1 MPTGKKE
8 TEAANVNSLDKDD
21 DLEQFRNQWK
31 KELNVKTSKNA
42 DDSKSAATNV
52 NDSLEDEE
60 DDVHKK
66 ARELFMQGVDFEQ
79 DGKLYE
85 AIQYYKKAEK
95 LVPNIEY
102 QAYKFNDGAATCN
115 KKKAKANNA
124 TATLDDNGNLECPSI
139 DENEDY
145 ELANLCSKFSKLSTN
160 GQCHIQKEFETNSV
174 HIGELPCEVLN
185 YIIKWVVSSA
195 LDMKAL
201 EACSQVCRGFY
212 LAARDEEIW
221 RLVSCRVWGPSTTNN
236 YYPSWRDMFLNKPK
250 VNFSGCYISRM
261 KYYREGERGFQ
272 DQETYKA
279 WHVVQYNRYLR
290 FFPGGQVIMALSSDD
305 EGIIA
310 KQLNTRAGGL
320 NIQGAILGRYK
331 IVENVVVC
339 VLHKPKAVPKKARVK
354 RRGKKEIDYGYEV
367 PDQDFHL
374 EFYISGAKCRLLE
387 WKLFNLV
394 SKHSN
399 GNETV
404 DDFQIRDQNKFPSL
418 KFKHVGSYQFESQF
432 RLT

>member
-1 MPTGKKE
+1 MPSGKKAAE
-8 TEAANVNSLDKDD
+8 TDGNMGDKDD
-21 DLEQFRNQWK
+21 DLELFRNQWK
-31 KELNVKTSKNA
+31 RELNDKTSKKV
-42 DDSKSAATNV
+42 DDSKQTGITADDNV
-52 NDSLEDEE
+52 NDEE

-85 AIQYYKKAEK
+85 AVQYYKKAEK

-102 QAYKFNDGAATCN
+102 QAYKFNGGNTSCK
-115 KKKAKANNA
+115 KKKAMANNA
-124 TATLDDNGNLECPSI
+124 TMDDNGNLELSSF
-139 DENEDY
+139 DEENEDF

-160 GQCHIQKEFETNSV
+160 GHCHIQKEFETNNV
-174 HIGELPCEVLN
+174 HIGELPCEVIN

-195 LDMKAL
+195 LDMRAL

-221 RLVSCRVWGPSTTNN
+221 RLASCRVWGPSTINN
-236 YYPSWRDMFLNKPK
+236 YYPSWREMFLNKPK
-250 VNFSGCYISRM
+250 VNFTGCYISRM

-305 EGIIA
+305 ESIIA

-331 IVENVVVC
+331 IVDNVVFC
-339 VLHKPKAVPKKARVK
+339 VLHKPKAVPKKVRVK

-399 GNETV
+399 GNETN

-432 RLT
+432 KLA